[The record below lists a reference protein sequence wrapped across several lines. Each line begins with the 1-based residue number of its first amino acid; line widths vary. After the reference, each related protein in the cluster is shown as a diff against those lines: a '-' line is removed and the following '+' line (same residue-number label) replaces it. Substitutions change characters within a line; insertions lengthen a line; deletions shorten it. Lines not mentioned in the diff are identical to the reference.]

1 MDRDKKFIT
10 EEIYVESL
18 TPIEEGEIL
27 IWGERTE
34 IRENGSTQ
42 ILRKKQAKLAMC
54 GHPVKDFQD
63 VGMCNICH
71 RYVCKNCLWIC
82 SRCGRTCCRL
92 CGKRINKMVFCKDC
106 LWLGILR
113 EVIRLVAKILR
124 KIFQLFLRVVS

>member
-71 RYVCKNCLWIC
+71 RYVCKNCLW
-82 SRCGRTCCRL
+82 
-92 CGKRINKMVFCKDC
+92 
-106 LWLGILR
+106 LGILR